1 MSGPGPERASI
12 GGNIMVELGRIELP
26 TYSMRTSRATN
37 CAIAPRSLAGYQPCA
52 GLLLTGRPG
61 QVEPAAVRHL
71 VEMLED
77 RVLVVDVEHHRPR
90 SAQPRGIDVDTVP
103 C

>member
-1 MSGPGPERASI
+1 MSGLDPARAPIS
-12 GGNIMVELGRIELP
+12 GKTMVELRGIEPL

-37 CAIAPRSLAGYQPCA
+37 CAIAPRSLARYQPCA

-90 SAQPRGIDVDTVP
+90 PAQPRGIDVETVP